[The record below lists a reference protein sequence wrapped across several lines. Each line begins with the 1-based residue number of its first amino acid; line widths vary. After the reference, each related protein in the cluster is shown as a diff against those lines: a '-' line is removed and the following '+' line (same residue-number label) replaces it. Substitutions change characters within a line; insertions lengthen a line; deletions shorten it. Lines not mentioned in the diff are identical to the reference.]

1 MWATLSVKP
10 NELVRERP
18 FIAYNIDTV
27 EGEEEEEASAYFG
40 RNDNAVACG

>member
-27 EGEEEEEASAYFG
+27 EGEEASAYFG